1 VVGLGNVLCPVGNNR
16 EQGVHSE
23 VLNDATARI
32 RIHLSSFTTHVDIR
46 PDEWHSLGRM
56 PSQKNPDD
64 RIALLQ
70 GTLDLLILKTL
81 VLGPCHGQ
89 GVARSIQRQ
98 SEEVFFVDHGS
109 LYLALQRLEDKKWIS
124 AKWGVS
130 ENNRKAR
137 FYSLTAKGREQ
148 LVEKTSEWERLTRAM
163 GLILGSSP
171 GPSSEEA

>member
-1 VVGLGNVLCPVGNNR
+1 MATQVNN
-16 EQGVHSE
+16 E
-23 VLNDATARI
+23 
-32 RIHLSSFTTHVDIR
+32 
-46 PDEWHSLGRM
+46 
-56 PSQKNPDD
+56 D

-81 VLGPCHGQ
+81 ALGSCHGQ
-89 GVARSIQRQ
+89 GVSRLIQRQ

-109 LYLALQRLEDKKWIS
+109 LYLALQRLEDKKWIA

-148 LVEKTSEWERLTRAM
+148 LAEKESEWRRLSRAM
-163 GLILGSSP
+163 GMILDTKVQPAG
-171 GPSSEEA
+171 EEA

>member
-1 VVGLGNVLCPVGNNR
+1 M
-16 EQGVHSE
+16 
-23 VLNDATARI
+23 AT
-32 RIHLSSFTTHVDIR
+32 
-46 PDEWHSLGRM
+46 
-56 PSQKNPDD
+56 QKNNDD

-89 GVARSIQRQ
+89 GVARLIQRQ
-98 SEEVFFVDHGS
+98 SEEVFLVDHGS
-109 LYLALQRLEDKKWIS
+109 LYVALQRLEDKKWIR

-148 LVEKTSEWERLTRAM
+148 LTEKTSEWRRLMRAM
-163 GLILGSSP
+163 GLVLDSAA
-171 GPSSEEA
+171 GPRDEEA

>member
-1 VVGLGNVLCPVGNNR
+1 MRC
-16 EQGVHSE
+16 
-23 VLNDATARI
+23 
-32 RIHLSSFTTHVDIR
+32 
-46 PDEWHSLGRM
+46 LGRM
-56 PSQKNPDD
+56 ATQKTSDD

-89 GVARSIQRQ
+89 GVARLIQRQ

-109 LYLALQRLEDKKWIS
+109 LYLALQRLEEKKWIS

-137 FYSLTAKGREQ
+137 FYSLTPKGREQ
-148 LVEKTSEWERLTRAM
+148 LVEKTSEWERLTKAM
-163 GLILGSSP
+163 GLILSGNAGS
-171 GPSSEEA
+171 SSEEA

>member
-1 VVGLGNVLCPVGNNR
+1 MCRNQLAKVIASRDLFISAARTIVSELDFFVG
-16 EQGVHSE
+16 
-23 VLNDATARI
+23 I
-32 RIHLSSFTTHVDIR
+32 FFWVDIR
-46 PDEWHSLGRM
+46 PKREHYLGRM
-56 PSQKNPDD
+56 TTQENNDD

-89 GVARSIQRQ
+89 GVARLIQRQ

-137 FYSLTAKGREQ
+137 FYSLTTKGREQ
-148 LVEKTSEWERLTRAM
+148 LVAKTSEWQRLTRAM
-163 GLILGSSP
+163 GLILDP
-171 GPSSEEA
+171 GEGPRSEEA

>member
-1 VVGLGNVLCPVGNNR
+1 M
-16 EQGVHSE
+16 
-23 VLNDATARI
+23 
-32 RIHLSSFTTHVDIR
+32 TT
-46 PDEWHSLGRM
+46 
-56 PSQKNPDD
+56 QKNTDD

-89 GVARSIQRQ
+89 GVARLIQRQ

-137 FYSLTAKGREQ
+137 FYTITIKGREQ
-148 LVEKTSEWERLTRAM
+148 LLEKTNEWQRLTKAM
-163 GLILGSSP
+163 GLILGANT
-171 GPSSEEA
+171 EEA

>member
-1 VVGLGNVLCPVGNNR
+1 M
-16 EQGVHSE
+16 
-23 VLNDATARI
+23 
-32 RIHLSSFTTHVDIR
+32 TT
-46 PDEWHSLGRM
+46 
-56 PSQKNPDD
+56 QKNTED

-89 GVARSIQRQ
+89 GVARLIQRQ

-109 LYLALQRLEDKKWIS
+109 LYLALQRLEDKKWIA

-137 FYSLTAKGREQ
+137 FYTITVKGREQ
-148 LVEKTSEWERLTRAM
+148 LLEKTNEWQRLTKAM
-163 GLILGSSP
+163 GLILGANT
-171 GPSSEEA
+171 EEA